1 MRKESQSYR
10 TQHHSARYGLAVALR
25 KHGLSNRAA
34 RLLVAML
41 GEADD
46 DGVFSRHISYA
57 ADWSEQSDDTIRSA
71 LRELIQKGIVCKHP
85 QFPRGYC
92 LDPSVWFNGSVRQ
105 LSRRIR
111 RFERQKHNLPEEPE
125 ALH

>member
-57 ADWSEQSDDTIRSA
+57 ADWSEQSDDTLRHA
-71 LRELIQKGIVCKHP
+71 LKELIQKGLVCKHP
-85 QFPRGYC
+85 QLPRGYL
-92 LDPSVWFNGSVRQ
+92 LDPETWFDGSTRQ
-105 LSRRIR
+105 LSRHIR
-111 RFERQKHNLPEEPE
+111 LFERQRHNLPPEQEP
-125 ALH
+125 LH

>member
-1 MRKESQSYR
+1 MRKEHYSTEY
-10 TQHHSARYGLAVALR
+10 HNGRYGLACALR
-25 KHGLSNRAA
+25 KYSLSNRAL
-34 RLLVAML
+34 RLLTGML
-41 GEADD
+41 GEIDAD
-46 DGVFSRHISYA
+46 GCYSRHISYA